1 MFVNRKIN
9 EPDSL
14 KHDFRKQSTDLPW
27 IRIHLCLFCL
37 VNGFYSMTP
46 QSEVE
51 ESAMSGCVYIFSGIV
66 NGLGIFD
73 A

>member
-14 KHDFRKQSTDLPW
+14 KPDFRKQSTDLPW
-27 IRIHLCLFCL
+27 FHIHLFLFCL
-37 VNGFYSMTP
+37 VNAFYNMTP
-46 QSEVE
+46 QSEVA
-51 ESAMSGCVYIFSGIV
+51 ESAMSGCVCIFSGIV
-66 NGLGIFD
+66 NGLSIFD